1 MPMQLSP
8 WKKWAD
14 SATQPF
20 SAPDTE
26 ISQAC
31 AFALPWPT
39 LCIGAG
45 RESALPLSWMIPLP
59 TSTTQK
65 LPVPC
70 SFYRKPPENTRSS
83 ILPAAVPA
91 ADPAE
96 LFHKTSLQSFSGR
109 PRIHSL
115 WLDPGIVPKDF
126 FIKFSGLF
134 TKPAGTVFKGFS

>member
-1 MPMQLSP
+1 MPIQPSP
-8 WKKWAD
+8 WKKWAG

-31 AFALPWPT
+31 AFALPWLTP
-39 LCIGAG
+39 CIRAG
-45 RESALPLSWMIPLP
+45 RENALRLSWMIPLP

-65 LPVPC
+65 LSVPC
-70 SFYRKPPENTRSS
+70 SFYRKPPENIRSS

-91 ADPAE
+91 ADPAG

-109 PRIHSL
+109 PRTRLL
-115 WLDPGIVPKDF
+115 WLDPGIVLKDF
-126 FIKFSGLF
+126 FTKLF
-134 TKPAGTVFKGFS
+134 GAFYKTIRNGF